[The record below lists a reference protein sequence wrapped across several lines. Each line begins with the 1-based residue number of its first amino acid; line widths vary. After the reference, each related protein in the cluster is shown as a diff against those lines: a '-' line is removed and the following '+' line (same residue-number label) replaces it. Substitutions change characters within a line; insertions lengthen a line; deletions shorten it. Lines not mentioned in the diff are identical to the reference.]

1 MMVEANTFLINFTL
15 RSKVVQYNNTRLI
28 SPVQERTPL

>member
-1 MMVEANTFLINFTL
+1 MTVETDTFLINFTL
-15 RSKVVQYNNTRLI
+15 RSKVVQYNNTRPN